1 MGTVLP
7 GVVPVKVGVKVA
19 GRYSTSVRIVVS
31 RCGVV
36 VQWIAVRNSSVMR
49 TDVSSIRPIITT
61 NIDTL
66 SFAFRWIKR
75 KEQTS
80 KHQNRKPKTVSVDVS
95 KA

>member
-66 SFAFRWIKR
+66 SFASSPLCHRLSNTI
-75 KEQTS
+75 EHCQTYL
-80 KHQNRKPKTVSVDVS
+80 
-95 KA
+95 